1 MSVNASNDK
10 LGWIA
15 PKFNLLNIDE
25 KDFSLDQLKGDCG
38 TVVAF
43 ICCHCP
49 YVISIAERLS
59 FEAIEL
65 KKNFINTIAIM
76 SNDVIQYPDDSFE
89 NMKQFANRYNFT
101 FPFLYDETQEVA
113 KNYGAVCTPDIFGF
127 DKSLKLMYR
136 GRIDSGVMNSE
147 NNEINRELFKA
158 MIKIKEEKIGPDK
171 QFNSFGCSIK
181 WKVNE

>member
-1 MSVNASNDK
+1 M
-10 LGWIA
+10 
-15 PKFNLLNIDE
+15 
-25 KDFSLDQLKGDCG
+25 
-38 TVVAF
+38 
-43 ICCHCP
+43 
-49 YVISIAERLS
+49 
-59 FEAIEL
+59 
-65 KKNFINTIAIM
+65 
-76 SNDVIQYPDDSFE
+76 
-89 NMKQFANRYNFT
+89 
-101 FPFLYDETQEVA
+101 A